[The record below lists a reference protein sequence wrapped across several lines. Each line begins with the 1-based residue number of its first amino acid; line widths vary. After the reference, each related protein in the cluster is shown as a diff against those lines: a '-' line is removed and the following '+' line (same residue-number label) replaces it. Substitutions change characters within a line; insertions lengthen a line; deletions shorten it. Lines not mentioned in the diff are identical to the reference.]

1 MSRSSVMRRLAWLNR
16 ERRCRSSA
24 ISRSRRAKS
33 SDCTNCSPLVLTLA
47 ALSVLLLMATG
58 PASAQGGEPGVSIA
72 ADAISLEAGDTVTLT
87 ADIANAPAG
96 KSPQYDWD
104 ICAGDICI
112 SSPAHSLK
120 FNWDKAGTWT
130 FQLTVSYDGG
140 ETARSNQVSVAWVDA
155 GDGKGE
161 PTATLEPATPTAT
174 ATLTPEATPTP
185 TPEPAAPRVTG
196 VAVTSDAGTDNTY
209 ILGEVIRITLT
220 FSEAVDV
227 TGTPTV
233 NIDMDPAE
241 WGTKPAGYAS
251 GTTGLVSTHTV
262 VEPNVSTRGIAVLA
276 DTLAL
281 NGGSIQSASSQIDAD
296 LSHAGLGHDA
306 SH

>member
-1 MSRSSVMRRLAWLNR
+1 M
-16 ERRCRSSA
+16 
-24 ISRSRRAKS
+24 
-33 SDCTNCSPLVLTLA
+33 
-47 ALSVLLLMATG
+47 
-58 PASAQGGEPGVSIA
+58 SIA
-72 ADAISLEAGDTVTLT
+72 ADAVSLEAGDTVTLT
-87 ADIANAPAG
+87 ADIASAPAG

-112 SSPAHSLK
+112 SSPAHPLK
-120 FNWDKAGTWT
+120 ANWDQPGTCT
-130 FQLTVSYDGG
+130 FRLTVSYDGG
-140 ETARSNQVSVAWVDA
+140 ETARSDQVSVAWVDA
-155 GDGKGE
+155 GDGKEE
-161 PTATLEPATPTAT
+161 PTATPEPATPTAT
-174 ATLTPEATPTP
+174 VTPTPEATPTP
-185 TPEPAAPRVTG
+185 TPDPAAPGVTG

-209 ILGEVIRITLT
+209 ILCEVIRITLT

-251 GTTGLVSTHTV
+251 GSGTTGLVSTHTV
-262 VEPNVSTRGIAVLA
+262 VEPNLSTRGIAVLA

-281 NGGSIQSASSQIDAD
+281 NGGSIRSASSQTDAD